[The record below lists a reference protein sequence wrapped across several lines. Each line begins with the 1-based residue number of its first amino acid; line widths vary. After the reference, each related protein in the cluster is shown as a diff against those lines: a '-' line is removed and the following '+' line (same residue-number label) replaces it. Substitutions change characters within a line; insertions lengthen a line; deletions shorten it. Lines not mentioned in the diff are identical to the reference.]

1 MKKILLLIL
10 FIVGISQISNAQI
23 DTLPKDTL
31 WKKGGIISL
40 NLSQVALNNWAAGGN
55 SSISFTGFAT
65 LYANHRKGKFA
76 WDNNLDLGY
85 GMVQQDDDP
94 IRKNED
100 KIDFTSKAG
109 IRAGNTK
116 WFYSAFLNFRS
127 QFANGFNFPNDSVI
141 ISKFMAPGYIQFSL
155 GMDYKP
161 NEYFSMFIS
170 PLATKF
176 TIVADQR
183 LADAGAYGVDGAVYN
198 GIGNKIEDGKQL
210 RGEFGANLSAR
221 YIRTVATNV
230 SINARIEL
238 FSNYA
243 EDPQNVDVNAELL
256 VAMKVNKYITASIFA
271 QVIYDDNTPVPLY
284 SGSGADKVPAG
295 FGPRTQFKEVL
306 GIGIAYAFRRDKLAN

>member
-1 MKKILLLIL
+1 MKKVLLLTL

-109 IRAGNTK
+109 MRAGNTK

-183 LADAGAYGVDGAVYN
+183 LADAGAYGVDQAVFD
-198 GIGNKIEDGKQL
+198 GLGNKIEDGKQL
-210 RGEFGANLSAR
+210 RSEFGANLSAR
-221 YIRTVATNV
+221 FIKTVATNV
-230 SINARIEL
+230 SINARVEL
-238 FSNYA
+238 FSNYT
-243 EDPQNVDVNAELL
+243 EDPQNVDINAELL

-271 QVIYDDNTPVPLY
+271 QVIYDDNTPVQLY
-284 SGSGADKVPAG
+284 TGSGADKVPAG
-295 FGPRTQFKEVL
+295 SGPRTQFKEVL